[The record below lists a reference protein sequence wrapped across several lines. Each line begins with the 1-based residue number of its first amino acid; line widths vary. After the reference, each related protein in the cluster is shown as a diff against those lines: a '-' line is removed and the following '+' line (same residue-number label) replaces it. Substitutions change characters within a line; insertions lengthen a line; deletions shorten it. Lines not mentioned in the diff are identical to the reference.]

1 MPGDAWAH
9 RALPAQ
15 LRQPN
20 RNHHTVM
27 DQTYEINVLLKML
40 VVRYLSEKHCS
51 ISLGINRF

>member
-1 MPGDAWAH
+1 MPGDAWAP

-20 RNHHTVM
+20 RKHHAVM
-27 DQTYEINVLLKML
+27 DQIYGINVLLKMM
-40 VVRYLSEKHCS
+40 VVRFLSEKHYS